1 VNEIS
6 VNEDNL
12 IDSLQRVNIE
22 DGEPWTVCV
31 KNFPQQVNR
40 FSLLFSMKNEFF

>member
-1 VNEIS
+1 MNETS

-12 IDSLQRVNIE
+12 IDSLQRVNID

-40 FSLLFSMKNEFF
+40 FLFVIFNEK